1 MGAARIVFVSLAL
14 SWVPVTAGASTDWR
28 MGAEAQTDL
37 PLQAGGRLWFEAPY
51 GIHLD
56 TSLGTLPPGYVD
68 LINSVVVGVGGYDQE
83 TATVISSVVSS
94 SLVWRLHLGWR
105 PSAEYGVYFA
115 AGYGLVTISG
125 EVGSGKLILA
135 ATGIK
140 VPDGTPDVG
149 QPFRA
154 SSTLHMIDA
163 EIGYMWSMI
172 EDHLTIRLA
181 LGFAGTL
188 GSSTT
193 VEPLFQ
199 PSQPAVVKDWTARS
213 EVFLDDIYTTYLFM
227 PVISVGMGYRF
238 F

>member
-1 MGAARIVFVSLAL
+1 MRFNRVVILSLVLLVAPATAR
-14 SWVPVTAGASTDWR
+14 ASDWR
-28 MGAEAQTDL
+28 MGAEVLTDL

-68 LINSVVVGVGGYDQE
+68 LINSVVVGVGGYDQG

-105 PSAEYGVYFA
+105 PSEEWGFYFT
-115 AGYGLVTISG
+115 AGYGLVTMTG
-125 EVGSGKLILA
+125 EVNAGKLLLA

-188 GSSTT
+188 ESSTT

-199 PSQPAVVKDWTARS
+199 PSQPAAVKDWTTRS
-213 EVFLDDIYTTYLFM
+213 EAFLDDIYTTYLFM